1 MSLARPLAAALCLGA
16 LSTLFAGAAQAAPD
30 ACPDDA
36 DIVRALYPGVQA
48 PDARGRV
55 HVPGTDAVIL
65 VANVAAGDPFGLT
78 CKAWPANPDLLLV
91 AVPLMRDQ
99 SEAEAADGHEG
110 DLDVLVLE
118 RATLKPLRQRRLK
131 GLMMDDAVA
140 LTSLTFDTARY
151 DLMPDRRAFGI
162 RISRAAGSRVSLY
175 GESSLRLFVMGEREL
190 EMVLD
195 GMVVSGTRGDWDTR
209 CAGDVEERKV
219 TVGLGSGSSQGYRDL
234 SLTEARERRL
244 FETQGDDCGERTVG
258 KDRIRHTLRFE
269 GKGYV
274 IPEALRSMDRAFVE
288 GSGQP

>member
-1 MSLARPLAAALCLGA
+1 M
-16 LSTLFAGAAQAAPD
+16 
-30 ACPDDA
+30 
-36 DIVRALYPGVQA
+36 
-48 PDARGRV
+48 

-219 TVGLGSGSSQGYRDL
+219 TVGLGSSQATATCR
-234 SLTEARERRL
+234 
-244 FETQGDDCGERTVG
+244 
-258 KDRIRHTLRFE
+258 
-269 GKGYV
+269 
-274 IPEALRSMDRAFVE
+274 
-288 GSGQP
+288 

>member
-1 MSLARPLAAALCLGA
+1 MR
-16 LSTLFAGAAQAAPD
+16 APR
-30 ACPDDA
+30 ACA
-36 DIVRALYPGVQA
+36 
-48 PDARGRV
+48 
-55 HVPGTDAVIL
+55 GTDAVIL

-258 KDRIRHTLRFE
+258 KDKIRHARVRGQGLCDTRGAVVHGPRLRR
-269 GKGYV
+269 GAGS
-274 IPEALRSMDRAFVE
+274 PRAGCGWRALVPRGVADPLLQPGQRGVAGRAPAACRWRRDRGPPRPAAAA
-288 GSGQP
+288 